1 MHSAKAIANY
11 FLDLGDE
18 ENIEIT
24 PMQIQKL
31 VYIAHGYHLAK
42 TDYPLISDRIEAWQY
57 GPVIPALYDEFSHL
71 GPEPIYERAY
81 EEVIATIGPIGS
93 IAQTDS
99 NETKDVLNT
108 VWDEYKMYT
117 AIELSTMTHEPN
129 SPWDTTK
136 KRGWNRVKK
145 NPPIDNETIKDYYR
159 KQIGGDAN

>member
-1 MHSAKAIANY
+1 MYSAKAIANY

-81 EEVIATIGPIGS
+81 EEVIATISTPNPIAES
-93 IAQTDS
+93 SETEIIL
-99 NETKDVLNT
+99 NE
-108 VWDEYKMYT
+108 VWDEYKRYD
-117 AIELSTMTHEPN
+117 ALELSTLTHKPN
-129 SPWDTTK
+129 SPWHITK
-136 KRGWNRVKK
+136 KRGWNRIKK
-145 NPPIDNETIKDYYR
+145 NPPIDNETINDYYR
-159 KQIGGDAN
+159 KQLRGNAN

>member
-1 MHSAKAIANY
+1 MYSAKAIANY

-81 EEVIATIGPIGS
+81 EEVIATIRTPNPIAES
-93 IAQTDS
+93 SETENIL
-99 NETKDVLNT
+99 NE
-108 VWDEYKMYT
+108 VWDEYNRYD
-117 AIELSTMTHEPN
+117 ALELSTLTHKPN
-129 SPWDTTK
+129 SPWDITK
-136 KRGWNRVKK
+136 KRGWNRIKK
-145 NPPIDNETIKDYYR
+145 NPPIDNDTIKDYYR
-159 KQIGGDAN
+159 KQLGDNAN